1 MGTLHQM
8 LLGRLNQGQLNL
20 RVMWHVWGD
29 EKYMQYFS
37 LKKVEKSGRESE
49 AHKGW
54 HFKTDVQDCGV

>member
-1 MGTLHQM
+1 
-8 LLGRLNQGQLNL
+8 
-20 RVMWHVWGD
+20 MWHVWGD

-37 LKKVEKSGRESE
+37 LKKVEKSGWESE